1 MKIAKIILA
10 VAVASATAAGSAVG
24 VAEHKIAGAERKRLR
39 DENKRLRDER
49 HQVVKTEAVKS
60 RFGKTKFVNR
70 IVTVDGYGKEV

>member
-1 MKIAKIILA
+1 MKILKIVMA

-39 DENKRLRDER
+39 DERR
-49 HQVVKTEAVKS
+49 QVVKTEAVKS

>member
-39 DENKRLRDER
+39 DER